1 MGRPKKIIR
10 LRLEKE
16 RQLIHKKKSRSP
28 VNDHKIGGQT
38 LINEIQTVQNLPDII
53 LPFTLFP
60 PALPL
65 PPSPPPTISLFEA
78 TKLLRIW

>member
-1 MGRPKKIIR
+1 MR

-28 VNDHKIGGQT
+28 INDHKIGGQT
-38 LINEIQTVQNLPDII
+38 LINEIQTVQNLLDII
-53 LPFTLFP
+53 LSFTLF
-60 PALPL
+60 